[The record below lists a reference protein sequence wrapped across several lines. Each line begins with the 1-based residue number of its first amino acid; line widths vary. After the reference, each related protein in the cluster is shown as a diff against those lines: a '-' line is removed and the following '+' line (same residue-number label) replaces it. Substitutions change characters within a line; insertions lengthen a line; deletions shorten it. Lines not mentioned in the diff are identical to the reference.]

1 MNNLSKAKHLYEK
14 AKNQIEEKRFED
26 ALLSL
31 QNAIIISPTNAE
43 VLSLIGYVHYKL
55 NFKMKT
61 KEEVYEIS
69 KNALELDETSQE
81 AWLHMG
87 NAHSY
92 LDNFSRS
99 IEFYRKA
106 EELGYG
112 NVRLCNNLGTAY
124 LKIGDIEEALKNYNT
139 GLKID
144 STFPP
149 LLNNLGYLYTRKGE
163 FDEAIS
169 YLEKAVKEDPNYSA
183 PLNNLGNIFN
193 EKREFDRATYYYS
206 KAIEIDPENQHALNN
221 LGTVYYAKGNYKE
234 AIKFFK
240 KAIVINSDYG
250 DPWMNLGAICSEK
263 ANFIAAIQY
272 YDKAIEIHTRLF
284 KAWYNKGNAYLNLNN
299 TNKAIE
305 SYKKAIKI
313 EPSYLPAWSNLGGAF
328 SKNNDFNEA
337 KKSFNKALEINPN
350 SIIDLFNLG
359 NLYRFR
365 GGFEKAI
372 SFYQRCIDLDSNNG
386 SAWYNQGISYLMINN
401 YDMAINCLE
410 EAIYILPQNPGTW
423 GNLGMAYEGQLDF
436 ENAVKCFLTV
446 LNINP
451 KDILA
456 LTKIG
461 QIYVMENK
469 ADKAI
474 NYLKK
479 ALNIESIPVIHLDSM
494 GYEIYHV
501 KLENEDKI
509 KRDEKIIISFT
520 PDILAS
526 LGMAYHQLGND
537 HEALANLELAIESY
551 PNNFIGYAN
560 LGIFYLNKFNFSQA
574 KIEFNEAIKIIKDKR
589 LINELEKVEKFKN
602 IAESA
607 MTLSPDLKKIDE
619 QISSLLQIE
628 DIHILISTCG
638 EIKDS
643 LNRMIKEIKLA
654 TLPII
659 TKDLL
664 LAKSFVFDSLYKN
677 LSFIKVESNKISEI
691 HNLFSSKTEFNK
703 FFLSFQNF
711 TDLMNLTRGYQNL
724 EEISVLVSKELIKK
738 VTMLEALGTDLSE
751 VITGSITTI
760 YRGLSGLRE
769 SRIFHSGVENIQVLR
784 SAISSDQADYDILDK
799 YDLQFIN
806 DVCEELQ
813 KDIPKYKGKNLKKT
827 DFLEFIRQF
836 PESLRFEVAK
846 LLKRVKYV
854 SFEEMGR
861 LILKELNNI
870 VEDPKNSYIISLK
883 NGWQKS
889 QGTWLYFTQ
898 RLSEESFNELGIEDL
913 KDFIEKIN
921 DNQEYN
927 FIFLDDV
934 ILTGSQFV
942 DFFEEEMSTDI
953 DDIEE
958 INFIN
963 KNIHFYIV
971 AGLGSFAAK
980 RFLSQ
985 KIDLF
990 EENLIRFSHTLKERD
1005 KAFYQDNFQDPFLR
1019 DDLVYFL
1026 KEKHPLEW
1034 NGYKDSQSL
1043 VILEWNTPD
1052 NTIGSLRKNTSEW
1065 RALFPR

>member
-1 MNNLSKAKHLYEK
+1 MNNLNKAKHLYEK
-14 AKNQIEEKRFED
+14 AKNQIEEKRFD
-26 ALLSL
+26 HALLSFKKAL
-31 QNAIIISPTNAE
+31 EINNNNAE

-61 KEEVYEIS
+61 KNEVYEIS
-69 KNALELDETSQE
+69 KQALELDDTSQE

-87 NAHSY
+87 NGHSY
-92 LDNFSRS
+92 LDNYSEA
-99 IEFYRKA
+99 IECYRKG

-112 NVRLCNNLGTAY
+112 NVRLYNNLGSAY
-124 LKIGDIEEALKNYNT
+124 LKMGDIERALKNYNK
-139 GLKID
+139 GLQIN
-144 STFPP
+144 SNFSP
-149 LLNNLGYLYTRKGE
+149 LLNNLGYLYTRKRE

-193 EKREFDRATYYYS
+193 EKREFDKAVDYYH

-221 LGTVYYAKGNYKE
+221 LGTVYYAKGNYEE
-234 AIKFFK
+234 AIRFFN

-250 DPWMNLGAICSEK
+250 DPWMNLGAICSDK
-263 ANFIAAIQY
+263 GKFLDAIRY
-272 YDKAIEIHTRLF
+272 FDKSIELNPTLF
-284 KAWYNKGNAYLNLNN
+284 KAWYNKGNAYINLNN
-299 TNKAIE
+299 TEEAIK

-313 EPSYLPAWSNLGGAF
+313 EPSYLPAWSNLGSAF

-386 SAWYNQGISYLMINN
+386 IAWYNQGISYLMIND
-401 YDMAINCLE
+401 YVMAINCLE

-501 KLENEDKI
+501 KSENEDKI

-537 HEALANLELAIESY
+537 HEALANLELSIESY

-574 KIEFNEAIKIIKDKR
+574 IIELNKAIKIIKDKR

-619 QISSLLQIE
+619 QINSLLQIE

-643 LNRMIKEIKLA
+643 LNRMIKETKLA

-664 LAKSFVFDSLYKN
+664 LAKSFVFDSLNKT
-677 LSFIKVESNKISEI
+677 LSFIKVESKKISEI
-691 HNLFSSKTEFNK
+691 YNLFSSKTEFNK

-711 TDLMNLTRGYQNL
+711 IDLMNLTRGYQNI

-738 VTMLEALGTDLSE
+738 VAMLEALGTDLSE
-751 VITGSITTI
+751 VITGSITAI
-760 YRGLSGLRE
+760 YGKLSGLRE
-769 SRIFHSGVENIQVLR
+769 SRVFHSGVENIQVLR

-806 DVCEELQ
+806 DVCKELQ
-813 KDIPKYKGKNLKKT
+813 EDIPKYKGKILKKT

-854 SFEEMGR
+854 SFEEMGH

-870 VEDPKNSYIISLK
+870 VEDPKNSYIISFK

-889 QGTWLYFTQ
+889 QDTWLYITQ
-898 RLSEESFNELGIEDL
+898 KLSEESFNILGIEDL
-913 KDFIEKIN
+913 KDYVKEIN

-942 DFFEEEMSTDI
+942 NFFEEEMDNDI
-953 DDIEE
+953 DDIEK
-958 INFIN
+958 INVNNEKIR
-963 KNIHFYIV
+963 FYIV
-971 AGLGSFAAK
+971 AGLGSFGAK
-980 RFLSQ
+980 RLLSQ
-985 KIDLF
+985 QIHLI
-990 EENLIRFSHTLKERD
+990 EENLIRFGHTLKERD
-1005 KAFYQDNFQDPFLR
+1005 KAFYQGNFQDSFLR
-1019 DDLVYFL
+1019 DDLIYFL

-1034 NGYKDSQSL
+1034 NGYRNSQSL

-1052 NTIGSLRKNTSEW
+1052 NTIGSLRKNTPEW